1 MAAVLE
7 LDRVSARYGSLQVL
21 RDVSLR
27 VEGGSITAL
36 IGGNGSG
43 KSTTLKAIF
52 PIGPTVT
59 GRIAF
64 EGRPIEGLAPDQI
77 VRRGLVLV
85 PQAREIFTKMTVEE
99 NLEMGAFT
107 RRHPR
112 EVADD
117 TARMFELFP
126 RLEER
131 RAQVAG
137 TMSGGEQQMLAIARA
152 LMSRPKMLL
161 MDEPFAGLAPLV
173 VDHISD
179 AVVELNRQGLT
190 ILLVEQNVQLA
201 LDLASYAYVLK
212 NGQVAVSGPAEILVD
227 SPDVH
232 LSFLGGSRPQCGP
245 DMKGEGP
252 CSDF

>member
-1 MAAVLE
+1 VAAVLE

-43 KSTTLKAIF
+43 KSTTLKAVF

-59 GRIAF
+59 GHVTFA
-64 EGRPIEGLAPDQI
+64 GRAIGGLAPDQV
-77 VRRGLVLV
+77 VRLGLVLV
-85 PQAREIFTKMTVEE
+85 PQGREIFARMTVEE

-107 RRHPR
+107 RRDR
-112 EVADD
+112 RGSADD
-117 TARMFELFP
+117 MTRMFDLFP
-126 RLEER
+126 RLKER

-173 VDHISD
+173 VDQIAD
-179 AVVELNRQGLT
+179 AVVALNREGLT

-201 LDLASYAYVLK
+201 LDLASYAYVMK
-212 NGQVAVSGPAEILVD
+212 NGQVAFSGKVEVLAE

-232 LSFLGGSRPQCGP
+232 LSFLGGSRHPRDPG
-245 DMKGEGP
+245 MKGGGP
-252 CSDF
+252 CRDS